1 MSMNSIPY
9 SERVHIGI
17 FGRRNAGKSSI
28 MNRILNQDLSVV
40 SDKLGTTTD
49 PVSKA
54 MELLPLGAVVL
65 IDTPGLDDDGD
76 LGQLRIEKSR
86 QIFRKIDI
94 AILVLDGNVEIGEIE
109 KRFIA
114 EVEKKQLPLII
125 AVNKCDKL
133 SDYERKD
140 WEKKLQKYT
149 FIFVSAKTGNGIE
162 KLKNCIAGCNAKG
175 TNRHLVGDLLD
186 EGDIVV
192 LVVPI
197 DSGAPK
203 GRLILPQQQTIRD
216 ALEVGAVPVVTRD
229 SELEKTLSFL
239 AKKPKAVITDSQV
252 FKSVSHVVADDIYLT
267 SFSILMSRFKGDL
280 KWQVEG
286 VKALDSLQDGDKILV
301 AEGCTHHRQCEDI
314 GSVKI
319 PGWVD
324 NYTGKKLEYEF
335 TSGGSFP
342 EKINQFSLIIHCG
355 GCTLN
360 DKEMGYRIQIAK
372 ENNIPITNYGVLI
385 SYINGILHR
394 SLEIFKSNI

>member
-17 FGRRNAGKSSI
+17 FGRRNVGKSSI
-28 MNRILNQDLSVV
+28 MNRILNQELAVV
-40 SDKLGTTTD
+40 SAQLGTTTD

-65 IDTPGLDDDGD
+65 IDTPGLDDNGE
-76 LGQLRIEKSR
+76 LGQLRIDKSR
-86 QIFRKIDI
+86 QVFRKIDI
-94 AILVLDGNVEIGEIE
+94 ALLVLDGNVEIGEIE
-109 KRFIA
+109 QRFVE

-125 AVNKCDKL
+125 AINKCD
-133 SDYERKD
+133 SFNDSERTE

-149 FIFVSAKTGNGIE
+149 IVFVSAKTGQGVGE
-162 KLKNCIAGCNAKG
+162 LKDCIAGCNVKS
-175 TNRHLVGDLLD
+175 TERRLVGDLLN

-197 DSGAPK
+197 DGGAPK

-216 ALEVGAVPVVTRD
+216 ALEAGAIPVVTRAL
-229 SELEKTLSFL
+229 ELKKTLSL
-239 AKKPKAVITDSQV
+239 LLQQPKAVITDSQV
-252 FKSVSHVVADDIYLT
+252 FKTVSQIVPDNIFLT

-280 KWQVEG
+280 QWQVEG
-286 VKALDSLQDGDKILV
+286 ARALDSLQDGDKILV

-324 NYTGKKLEYEF
+324 DYTGKKLEYEF

-342 EKINQFSLIIHCG
+342 ENIDEFSLIIHCG

-360 DKEMGYRIQIAK
+360 EKEMGYRIQKAK
-372 ENNIPITNYGVLI
+372 ENNVPITNYGVLI

-394 SLEIFKSNI
+394 SLEIFYK

>member
-28 MNRILNQDLSVV
+28 MNRILNQELAVV
-40 SDKLGTTTD
+40 SDKPGTTTD
-49 PVSKA
+49 PVRKA
-54 MELLPLGAVVL
+54 MELLPLGAAVI
-65 IDTPGLDDDGD
+65 IDTPGLDDNGE
-76 LGQLRIEKSR
+76 LGRLRIDKS
-86 QIFRKIDI
+86 QQVFRKIDI
-94 AILVLDGNVEIGEIE
+94 VLLVLDGSAEMGEMEKSFIE
-109 KRFIA
+109 
-114 EVEKKQLPLII
+114 EVEERRLPLVI
-125 AVNKCDKL
+125 AVNKQDKL
-133 SDYERKD
+133 TDFEITE

-149 FIFVSAKTGNGIE
+149 VVFVSAKTSDGVEN
-162 KLKNCIAGCNAKG
+162 LKNSIAGCDVKSNG
-175 TNRHLVGDLLD
+175 RRLVGDLLD

-197 DSGAPK
+197 DGSAPK

-216 ALEVGAVPVVTRD
+216 ALEAGAIPVVTRD
-229 SELEKTLSFL
+229 TELEKTLSL
-239 AKKPKAVITDSQV
+239 LLQRPKAVITDSQV
-252 FKSVSHVVADDIYLT
+252 FKTVSRIVPENIFLT
-267 SFSILMSRFKGDL
+267 SFSILMSRYKGDL
-280 KWQVEG
+280 QWQVEG
-286 VKALDSLQDGDKILV
+286 ARALDSLQDGDKILV

-342 EKINQFSLIIHCG
+342 ENIKEFSLIIHCG

-360 DKEMGYRIQIAK
+360 DKEMGYRIQKAK
-372 ENNIPITNYGVLI
+372 ENNVPVTNYGVII
-385 SYINGILHR
+385 SYINGILQR
-394 SLEIFKSNI
+394 SLEIFNK